1 MRRLLAGAGL
11 AVLLGATT
19 ACGPTL
25 GDLPLPGTGVSGDTV
40 TLTMDF
46 DNALNLAKGA
56 TVKVDGVDAG
66 RVIKVTAEDFHA
78 KTTVKVKKSANMLQG
93 ATARL
98 RYTTPLG
105 ELYVDV
111 TNPASGAPIKDGQTL
126 TLSQTS
132 TAPTVED
139 ALSQASLLIN
149 GGGLGQLETVT
160 TELNKAL
167 GGKEGTWRDLL
178 SQTSSFMAQV
188 NATSGDIDR
197 ALNALNSTSQTLH
210 ARQDTI
216 NRALTEITP
225 IANTLRQETP
235 NFTKLLT
242 ALNAFAAQA
251 NSTVDAS
258 RTNILNAIQ
267 EATPTLQALAAQQP
281 DWTASLTQ
289 LAALGGDVDTIIP
302 GDWLNLDATIR
313 ISPNQLFT
321 TLPGGSGGSG
331 GSGGTGTSPGG
342 GGLLGGGGSGGGGL
356 LGGVLGGLT
365 GGTTGGSTGGSGC
378 VINLLGVCV

>member
-11 AVLLGATT
+11 VALLGSTT

-56 TVKVDGVDAG
+56 TVKVDGVNGG
-66 RVIKVTAEDFHA
+66 RVIKVVADDFHA
-78 KTTVKVKKSANMLQG
+78 KTTVKIQKSAGMKEG

-105 ELYVDV
+105 ELYIDV
-111 TNPASGAPIKDGQTL
+111 TNPPTGAPIKSGDTL
-126 TLSQTS
+126 TLQDTS

-149 GGGLGQLETVT
+149 GGGLGQLQTVT

-178 SQTSSFMAQV
+178 AQTSNFMTQV
-188 NATSGDIDR
+188 NATSHDIDR

-210 ARQDTI
+210 AREATI

-225 IANTLRQETP
+225 AANTLREETP
-235 NFTKLLT
+235 DFTKLLVS
-242 ALNAFAAQA
+242 LNSFAAQA

-267 EATPTLQALAAQQP
+267 EATPTLAALAALQP
-281 DWTASLTQ
+281 DWNNSLTQ
-289 LAALGGDVDTIIP
+289 LAALGGDIDRVIP
-302 GDWLNLDATIR
+302 GDWLNLDATVK
-313 ISPNQLFT
+313 ISPNQLFASVPSGT
-321 TLPGGSGGSG
+321 GG
-331 GSGGTGTSPGG
+331 GGTSSG
-342 GGLLGGGGSGGGGL
+342 GGLLGGL
-356 LGGVLGGLT
+356 LGGLT
-365 GGTTGGSTGGSGC
+365 GGTSGGTSGGSTGGSTGGSHC
-378 VINLLGVCV
+378 IINLLGVCI

>member
-11 AVLLGATT
+11 MALLGTTT

-40 TLTMDF
+40 TLTMEF

-56 TVKVDGVDAG
+56 TVKVDGVDGG
-66 RVIKVTAEDFHA
+66 RVIKVVADDFHA
-78 KTTVKVKKSANMLQG
+78 KATVKVKKSADMLEG

-105 ELYVDV
+105 ELYIDV
-111 TNPASGAPIKDGQTL
+111 TNPATGAPIKSGES
-126 TLSQTS
+126 LSLKDTS

-149 GGGLGQLETVT
+149 GGGLGQLQTVT

-178 SQTSSFMAQV
+178 TQTSSFMAQV
-188 NATSGDIDR
+188 NATSHDIDR

-210 ARQDTI
+210 ARQATI

-225 IANTLRQETP
+225 AANTLREETP
-235 NFTKLLT
+235 DFTKLLV
-242 ALNAFAAQA
+242 ALNSFAAQA
-251 NSTVDAS
+251 NTTVDAS
-258 RTNILNAIQ
+258 RANILNAIQ
-267 EATPTLQALAAQQP
+267 EAAPTLASLAALQP
-281 DWTASLTQ
+281 DWNDALTQ
-289 LAALGGDVDTIIP
+289 LSALGGDIDQVIP
-302 GDWLNLDATIR
+302 GDWLNLDATVR
-313 ISPNQLFT
+313 ITPNQLFT
-321 TLPGGSGGSG
+321 SLPS
-331 GSGGTGTSPGG
+331 GSGGTTTPPSG
-342 GGLLGGGGSGGGGL
+342 GGLLGGL
-356 LGGVLGGLT
+356 LGGLT
-365 GGTTGGSTGGSGC
+365 GGTSGGSTGGSTGGTSGGSKC
-378 VINLLGVCV
+378 IINLLGICV

>member
-1 MRRLLAGAGL
+1 MRRLIASGAGL
-11 AVLLGATT
+11 VLLGLATT

-56 TVKVDGVDAG
+56 TVKVDGVDG
-66 RVIKVTAEDFHA
+66 GKVIKVVADDFHA
-78 KTTVKVKKSANMLQG
+78 KTTVKVKKSAGMKEG

-105 ELYVDV
+105 ELYIDV
-111 TNPASGAPIKDGQTL
+111 TNPPSGAPVKTGDVL
-126 TLSQTS
+126 TLKDTS

-149 GGGLGQLETVT
+149 GGGLGQLQTVT

-178 SQTSSFMAQV
+178 SQTSSFMTQV
-188 NATSGDIDR
+188 NATSQDIDR

-210 ARQDTI
+210 ARQATI
-216 NRALTEITP
+216 NRALTELTP
-225 IANTLRQETP
+225 AANTLREETP

-242 ALNAFAAQA
+242 SLNAFAAQA
-251 NSTVDAS
+251 NTTVGAT
-258 RTNILNAIQ
+258 RQNILNAIQ
-267 EATPTLQALAAQQP
+267 EAEPTLAALAALQP
-281 DWTASLTQ
+281 DWNASLTQ
-289 LAALGGDVDTIIP
+289 LAALGGDVDKIIP
-302 GDWLNLDATIR
+302 GDWANLDGTVKIT
-313 ISPNQLFT
+313 PNQLFAT
-321 TLPGGSGGSG
+321 VPS
-331 GSGGTGTSPGG
+331 GSGGTS
-342 GGLLGGGGSGGGGL
+342 GGGSNGTCIAGICL
-356 LGGVLGGLT
+356 PI
-365 GGTTGGSTGGSGC
+365 GGTTTPSSGSSGTSSGSSNC
-378 VINLLGVCV
+378 IINLLGVCI

>member
-1 MRRLLAGAGL
+1 MRRLVAGAGL
-11 AVLLGATT
+11 VVLLGATT

-78 KTTVKVKKSANMLQG
+78 KTTVKVKKSAHMLQG

-111 TNPASGAPIKDGQTL
+111 TNPPSGAPIHSGQTL
-126 TLSQTS
+126 TLQETS

-225 IANTLRQETP
+225 AANTLREETP

-258 RTNILNAIQ
+258 RSNILNAIQ

-281 DWTASLTQ
+281 DWNASLTQ
-289 LAALGGDVDTIIP
+289 LAALGSDVNTIVP
-302 GDWLNLDATIR
+302 GDWLNLDVTLR
-313 ISPNQLFT
+313 ITPNQLFT
-321 TLPGGSGGSG
+321 SLPGGSGG
-331 GSGGTGTSPGG
+331 TSTPPSG
-342 GGLLGGGGSGGGGL
+342 GGLLGGGGGGGGGAGGGGL

-365 GGTTGGSTGGSGC
+365 GGTTGGSTGGTSC

>member
-1 MRRLLAGAGL
+1 MRRLLAAGVGL
-11 AVLLGATT
+11 VALLGTTT

-56 TVKVDGVDAG
+56 KVKVDGVDAG
-66 RVIKVTAEDFHA
+66 RVIKVSAQDFHA
-78 KTTVKVKKSANMLQG
+78 KTTVKVQKSAHMLQG

-111 TNPASGAPIKDGQTL
+111 TNPSSGAPVKSGQTL
-126 TLSQTS
+126 GLKDTS

-160 TELNKAL
+160 VELNKAL

-178 SQTSSFMAQV
+178 AQTTTFMTQV
-188 NATSGDIDR
+188 NATSHDIDR

-210 ARQDTI
+210 ARQATI

-225 IANTLRQETP
+225 AANALRQETP
-235 NFTKLLT
+235 NFTKLLVS
-242 ALNAFAAQA
+242 LNAFAAQA
-251 NSTVDAS
+251 NTTVDAS
-258 RTNILNAIQ
+258 RDNILQAIQ
-267 EATPTLQALAAQQP
+267 EATPTLSAIAALQP
-281 DWTASLTQ
+281 NWIDSLNQ
-289 LAALGGDVDTIIP
+289 LAALGGDINKVIP
-302 GDWLNLDATIR
+302 GDWLNLAVLLK

-321 TLPGGSGGSG
+321 GTPS
-331 GSGGTGTSPGG
+331 GSGGTGGNG
-342 GGLLGGGGSGGGGL
+342 NGGSTCVLSICLPTGGASTTAPSGGNS
-356 LGGVLGGLT
+356 GGSSGGGLT
-365 GGTTGGSTGGSGC
+365 GIC
-378 VINLLGVCV
+378 VLGVCL